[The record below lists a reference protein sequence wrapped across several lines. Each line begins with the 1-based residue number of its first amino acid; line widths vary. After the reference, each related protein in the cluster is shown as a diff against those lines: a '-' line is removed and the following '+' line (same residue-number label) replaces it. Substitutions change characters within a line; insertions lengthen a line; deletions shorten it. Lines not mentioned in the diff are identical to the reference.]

1 MLCIPPF
8 LRSFRPMT
16 RIETLS
22 SYRKAT
28 LRWRFVPHSKE
39 EAGHPRRSWIPF
51 VRTQHILGCIPNIG
65 YAALISVLG
74 HWVKAVSYG
83 VGAALAARMRKS
95 SRRVF
100 VLISDGE
107 CNEGT
112 IWVAIMFPP
121 HHQLA
126 NLITLVDLNGQ
137 RALGY
142 KQDVLN
148 LSPLADRWRAFGWD
162 VHDVHGHD
170 AAELAMAIADLDTT
184 SGPPHVLIVHTTFG
198 KGVSFMENQ
207 LEWHYWP
214 LSAAEYQQALLEID
228 AAL

>member
-1 MLCIPPF
+1 
-8 LRSFRPMT
+8 
-16 RIETLS
+16 
-22 SYRKAT
+22 
-28 LRWRFVPHSKE
+28 
-39 EAGHPRRSWIPF
+39 
-51 VRTQHILGCIPNIG
+51 
-65 YAALISVLG
+65 
-74 HWVKAVSYG
+74 
-83 VGAALAARMRKS
+83 
-95 SRRVF
+95 
-100 VLISDGE
+100 
-107 CNEGT
+107 
-112 IWVAIMFPP
+112 MFPP